1 MKVTRKEIK
10 ECEYDNGK
18 EMVLFIDYNHRGEK
32 WEVQIRDY
40 GHLVDDEQAYEYI
53 LKELRV
59 QVRNTYNA
67 EKMRA

>member
-10 ECEYDNGK
+10 ECDYNWKK
-18 EMVLFIDYNHRGEK
+18 EMVLFIDYTHKWEK
-32 WEVQIRDY
+32 WDVQIRDY
-40 GHLVDDEQAYEYI
+40 GHLVDDEKAYEYI